1 MIMKFKI
8 CLLILIFGSAVWAQ
22 QSSPNAG
29 TAAGQFLRMDLNPRS
44 SALSGAFTAVGG
56 NQNAL
61 FFNPAGLAELS
72 NGSFSLNHTQW
83 YEDIRMDNVLLAYKF
98 DSKFGAAV
106 SASYLWMP
114 PIQGKDAF
122 GTNTSKLT
130 VSSSII
136 HFGFGYKVHP
146 SLYAGIG
153 IKYFQ
158 DNLAGFTADGY
169 AIDAGL
175 FIHLFIPGLS
185 FGVSLQNAG
194 GKIQYD
200 KVRERIPFSYRSGLA
215 YKVPG
220 IGLRFAVDVI
230 KAIDTDLQ
238 FAAGMEY
245 VFKRSFFLR
254 IGNRFS
260 NSQAL
265 LPSYGAGFKIA
276 GKYIFEYTFLAHEQL
291 GYTHRA
297 GFTLYFNTPAS
308 RKYHYSSAQK
318 SIVLSPPRMVRTAVT
333 KSSLVVKW
341 DKVYGARYNV
351 YARVSKKDKWKK
363 LNRHPLYAA
372 SMEFKKPQHST
383 VIHIVVTSVV
393 NGKESAHSKEATL
406 EIH

>member
-1 MIMKFKI
+1 MIYKFKTS
-8 CLLILIFGSAVWAQ
+8 LLILILYSAVWAQ
-22 QSSPNAG
+22 QSAPNAG

-56 NQNAL
+56 DQNAL

-72 NGSFSLNHTQW
+72 SGSLSLNHTQW
-83 YEDIRMDNVLLAYKF
+83 YEDIRMDNVLLGYKF
-98 DSKFGAAV
+98 DSKFGAAI

-122 GTNTSKLT
+122 GANTSKLT

-158 DNLAGFTADGY
+158 DNLAGYTADGY

-175 FIHLFIPGLS
+175 FVHLFIPGLS
-185 FGVSLQNAG
+185 FGASLQNAG

-220 IGLRFAVDVI
+220 IGLRFAADVI
-230 KAIDTDLQ
+230 KGIDTDLQ
-238 FAAGMEY
+238 FAAGAEY
-245 VFKRSFFLR
+245 IFQRSFFLR
-254 IGNRFS
+254 IGNRFT
-260 NSQAL
+260 NSQKI
-265 LPSYGAGFKIA
+265 LPSYGAGFKVA

-297 GFTLYFNTPAS
+297 GFTLNFNTPTS
-308 RKYHYSSAQK
+308 RRHYYSPIQKNVRLSA
-318 SIVLSPPRMVRTAVT
+318 PRMVTTAVT
-333 KSSLVVKW
+333 SNSLIVKW

-351 YARVSKKDKWKK
+351 YARVSKKSKWKK
-363 LNRHPLYAA
+363 LNRHPLYSA
-372 SMEFKKPQHST
+372 SMEFKKPKHSA

-393 NGKESAHSKEATL
+393 NGKESAHSKEASI
-406 EIH
+406 EIR